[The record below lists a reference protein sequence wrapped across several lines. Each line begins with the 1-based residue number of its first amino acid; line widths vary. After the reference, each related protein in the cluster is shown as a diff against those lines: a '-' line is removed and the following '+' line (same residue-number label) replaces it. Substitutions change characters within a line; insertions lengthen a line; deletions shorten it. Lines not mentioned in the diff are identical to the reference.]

1 MPQAFLLPDIGE
13 GTAEGEIVRWHVKP
27 GDLIHEDQPLVEVM
41 TDKVTVE
48 IPSPLHGRV
57 LELCG
62 DVGDVMKVGSPLV
75 MIDPDATDN
84 AELPTAAPAQPTGS
98 VQTTNEPPPT
108 LRPEKPPEAAPA
120 NPPAQVD
127 LSPPPIAPESPKP
140 PAQEPTPP
148 AAQAPNANTQP
159 LAAPA
164 TRRLARERNV
174 DLAQV
179 QGSGPGGRITPED
192 VTQFSAQPPAPDTA
206 TQPKAPAPAAAETPA
221 PSVPPE
227 SQKPQDAPP
236 APDTATEPKAPAP
249 AAAKTPAPS
258 APPESPK
265 PQEASPADQRIPFTG
280 IRRKIAQHLV
290 HAKQTAPHF
299 GYVDEVDMTEVVRLR
314 TQLKPLAQDQ
324 GTKLAYLPF
333 IMLAVLS
340 GLKAFP
346 SLNASL
352 DDAAQEIVLHRA
364 YNLGVAVDTEQGLLV
379 PVVPNANTQ
388 SLFGLAQAVQTLA
401 DKARNG
407 KLAPADVQGGTFTL
421 TSIGSIGGLFG
432 LPIINHPEVAILGIN
447 KIIDRPVVQDGQVV
461 VRPMM
466 YLSLSCDH
474 RVVDGAMA
482 ARFLNHVIDQLQN
495 PLRLVMDPNQVV
507 AS

>member
-1 MPQAFLLPDIGE
+1 
-13 GTAEGEIVRWHVKP
+13 V
-27 GDLIHEDQPLVEVM
+27 
-41 TDKVTVE
+41 
-48 IPSPLHGRV
+48 
-57 LELCG
+57 
-62 DVGDVMKVGSPLV
+62 
-75 MIDPDATDN
+75 
-84 AELPTAAPAQPTGS
+84 
-98 VQTTNEPPPT
+98 
-108 LRPEKPPEAAPA
+108 
-120 NPPAQVD
+120 
-127 LSPPPIAPESPKP
+127 
-140 PAQEPTPP
+140 
-148 AAQAPNANTQP
+148 
-159 LAAPA
+159 
-164 TRRLARERNV
+164 
-174 DLAQV
+174 
-179 QGSGPGGRITPED
+179 
-192 VTQFSAQPPAPDTA
+192 
-206 TQPKAPAPAAAETPA
+206 AETPA
-221 PSVPPE
+221 PTKSPE
-227 SQKPQDAPP
+227 SQKPQN
-236 APDTATEPKAPAP
+236 TTTAPA
-249 AAAKTPAPS
+249 
-258 APPESPK
+258 
-265 PQEASPADQRIPFTG
+265 ADQRIPLTG

-299 GYVDEVDMTEVVRLR
+299 GYVDEVDMTEIVRLR
-314 TQLKPLAQDQ
+314 TQLKPMAQDQ
-324 GTKLAYLPF
+324 GTKLVYLPF

-352 DDAAQEIVLHRA
+352 DDAAQEIVLHSA
-364 YNLGVAVDTEQGLLV
+364 YNLGVAVDTDQGLIV

-388 SLFGLAQAVQTLA
+388 SLFGLAQAIQTLA
-401 DKARNG
+401 DKARTG
-407 KLAPADVQGGTFTL
+407 KLAPADVQGSTFTL